1 MEYKT
6 KYRWALTGFLVM
18 LVLNIAVITGIWI
31 LRPGGGPPFREG
43 QSQFRVQR
51 FIERELN
58 LTEDQK
64 NRFRELRRDHIRD
77 TRTYFKD
84 IRMAR
89 GELFEALS
97 DDASD
102 ASVDSLTTVIGRK
115 QQELEQAFYDHF
127 SKLRSICDEE
137 QKAKF
142 DRIILRM
149 MQRVDPSRQMERRNA
164 N

>member
-18 LVLNIAVITGIWI
+18 LVLNIAVIAGIWI

-51 FIERELN
+51 FIERELD
-58 LTEDQK
+58 LSDEQRIT
-64 NRFRELRRDHIRD
+64 FRELRRDHIRE
-77 TRTYFKD
+77 TRGYFRD

-89 GELFEALS
+89 QELFEALRDEES
-97 DDASD
+97 EVA
-102 ASVDSLTTVIGRK
+102 VDSLTGIIGRK
-115 QQELEQAFYDHF
+115 QQELEKAFYDHF
-127 SKLRSICDEE
+127 SELRSICDEE

-142 DRIILRM
+142 DQIISRV
-149 MQRVDPSRQMERRNA
+149 MQRVDPSRQNERRNA

>member
-18 LVLNIAVITGIWI
+18 LVLNIVVVAGIWI

-58 LTEDQK
+58 LSEEQR
-64 NRFRELRRDHIRD
+64 NAFRELRKDHIRE
-77 TRTYFKD
+77 TRAYFRD
-84 IRMAR
+84 IRQAR
-89 GELFEALS
+89 GALFEALRNEES
-97 DDASD
+97 DVA
-102 ASVDSLTTVIGRK
+102 VDSLTAVIGRK
-115 QQELEQAFYDHF
+115 QQELEEALYDHF
-127 SKLRSICDEE
+127 SELRNICNDE

-142 DRIILRM
+142 DQIISRV
-149 MQRVDPSRQMERRNA
+149 MQRVDPLRQMERRNT